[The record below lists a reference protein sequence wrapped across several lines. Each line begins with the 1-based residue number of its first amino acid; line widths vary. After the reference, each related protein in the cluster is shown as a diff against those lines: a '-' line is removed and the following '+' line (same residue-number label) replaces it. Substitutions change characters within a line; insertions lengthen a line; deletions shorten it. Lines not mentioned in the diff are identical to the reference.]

1 MIICFH
7 GSKYF
12 LSQEGFFRTEDGDCD
27 VLVVQSMEEAKRML
41 DKGALKKG
49 EKIEICDN
57 NEEVC
62 MEEIRRKLFRITK
75 SCKFS

>member
-1 MIICFH
+1 
-7 GSKYF
+7 
-12 LSQEGFFRTEDGDCD
+12 
-27 VLVVQSMEEAKRML
+27 ML